1 VLQRELVISNS
12 AFDNLCACWCK
23 MSRLSKRPRLLQ
35 ASEISELIVD
45 TDSDEAGVSSDASL
59 VEGGTESVPGLS
71 QPQPYHQTVS
81 SHESSSSISP
91 VPLMKRM
98 PARVGQLNRF
108 NRQ

>member
-1 VLQRELVISNS
+1 
-12 AFDNLCACWCK
+12 